1 MEYWTRLAVFG
12 AGLLL
17 ASSPLAW
24 SQSQPSGQS
33 AGATAAITAAC
44 KDGTTWSG
52 PSKKGACRGHKGVK
66 SYTTAST
73 TAPAGAATTAAKPG
87 GGKGQVWVNK
97 ETKVFHCQGSRYYGK
112 TRKGEFMP
120 QQTAIA
126 DGYHQAKD
134 ETCS

>member
-1 MEYWTRLAVFG
+1 MMHWTRIALFG

-17 ASSPLAW
+17 ATAPLAW
-24 SQSQPSGQS
+24 SQSQPADQG
-33 AGATAAITAAC
+33 AGATAAITATC
-44 KDGTTWSG
+44 KDGTSWSG

-73 TAPAGAATTAAKPG
+73 AAPAAAAAAKPG
-87 GGKGQVWVNK
+87 GGKGQVWVNT

-112 TRKGEFMP
+112 TKKGEFMP
-120 QQTAIA
+120 EQTAIA
-126 DGYHQAKD
+126 DGYHKAKN